1 MRRPLAESLRTLRR
15 NRLRTFFMMFGI
27 IAGIASLTILES
39 IGEATRRETMR
50 RFRNMIGTF
59 DTIIVRPGA
68 PRMRGMPTLANVPP
82 TLKFEDAAAVAA
94 LPSIKA
100 VAQAQSAFD
109 IDVKYRERTASPL
122 VFGVSANWLRLRS
135 DEVQAGSFFT
145 EEQAGSLARVAIL
158 GNDARASLF
167 PGEDPLGR
175 TIRVAGVP
183 FEVIGVLRSRGAGP
197 AGGSLDNVILI
208 PVATAARRLF
218 NRDYLTMMIAQ
229 LKDPLADSDDAA
241 RRIAAL
247 LHERHRIAPGLE
259 DDFTV
264 TNPRAVMARVT
275 RAGSTLSRILIG
287 VAAGALLAGTIVIAS
302 LMSLGVT
309 ARRREIGMRR
319 AAGATR
325 NDILLQFLMEC
336 LLVALCGGVAGALL
350 GVAGME
356 IATRLQHLPPLLLWR
371 PLAIDLVLSI
381 GAGVVSGLY
390 PAWSAAR
397 LDPIEALRS

>member
-1 MRRPLAESLRTLRR
+1 MRRPLAESLHTLRR
-15 NRLRTFFMMFGI
+15 NRLRTFFMMFGLL
-27 IAGIASLTILES
+27 AGIASLTVLES

-59 DTIIVRPGA
+59 DTVIVRPGA

-82 TLKFEDAAAVAA
+82 TLTFDDAAAVAG
-94 LPSIKA
+94 LPSIQA
-100 VAQAQSAFD
+100 VAQAQTAFD
-109 IDVKYRERTASPL
+109 IDVKYRERIASPL
-122 VFGVSANWLRLRS
+122 VFGVSANWLKLRS
-135 DEVQAGSFFT
+135 DEVGAGSFFT
-145 EEQAGSLARVAIL
+145 EEQARSLARVAVL
-158 GNDARASLF
+158 GSDVRTSLF

-175 TIRVAGVP
+175 TIRIAGVP
-183 FEVIGVLRSRGAGP
+183 FEVVGVMRPRGAGP
-197 AGGSLDNVILI
+197 AGGSLDNVILM
-208 PVATAARRLF
+208 PVTTASRRLF

-229 LKDPLADSDDAA
+229 LKDPAESDGTAT
-241 RRIAAL
+241 RIAAL
-247 LHERHRIAPGLE
+247 LHGRHRIAAGLE

-287 VAAGALLAGTIVIAS
+287 VAAGSLLAGAIVIAS

-325 NDILLQFLMEC
+325 NDILLQFLLEC
-336 LLVALCGGVAGALL
+336 LLVALGGGMAGALL

-356 IATRLQHLPPLLLWR
+356 VATRIQHLPPLLLWR
-371 PLAIDLVLSI
+371 PLAVDAALSI
-381 GAGVVSGLY
+381 GVGIVSGLY

>member
-27 IAGIASLTILES
+27 LAGIASLTVLES

-82 TLKFEDAAAVAA
+82 TLKFDDAAAVAA

-122 VFGVSANWLRLRS
+122 VFGVSSNWLRLRS
-135 DEVQAGSFFT
+135 DEVEAGSFFT
-145 EEQAGSLARVAIL
+145 EAQAVSLARVAIL
-158 GNDARASLF
+158 GSGVRASLF
-167 PGEDPLGR
+167 PAEDPLGR

-197 AGGSLDNVILI
+197 AGGSLDDVILI
-208 PVATAARRLF
+208 PVTTAARRLF
-218 NRDYLTMMIAQ
+218 NRDYLTMVIAQ
-229 LKDPLADSDDAA
+229 LKEPAGSDDAA
-241 RRIAAL
+241 KEIATL
-247 LHERHRIAPGLE
+247 LHARHRIAPGLE

-336 LLVALCGGVAGALL
+336 LLVALCGGAAGALL

-371 PLAIDLVLSI
+371 PLALDVALSI
-381 GAGVVSGLY
+381 GAGVISGLY